1 LILKVN
7 LTYRVEYKLRVFENR
22 AMRKIVGLKRDEVT
36 GDWIRLH
43 NEELRYLYSSP
54 NIVWLIKSRKMR
66 LVSINGRG
74 AYRDLVGKP
83 EGKRPL
89 GRHNHKCQDNTYIKM
104 YLKNWLR
111 KL

>member
-7 LTYRVEYKLRVFENR
+7 LTYRVENRLRVFENT
-22 AMRKIVGLKRDEVT
+22 ALRKIVGLKRDEVT
-36 GDWIRLH
+36 GDWRRLH
-43 NEELRYLYSSP
+43 NEELCKLYCSP
-54 NIVWLIKSRKMR
+54 NIVWLKKQKKMR
-66 LVSINGRG
+66 LVLTYGRG

-89 GRHNHKCQDNTYIKM
+89 GRHNHKCQDNIKM